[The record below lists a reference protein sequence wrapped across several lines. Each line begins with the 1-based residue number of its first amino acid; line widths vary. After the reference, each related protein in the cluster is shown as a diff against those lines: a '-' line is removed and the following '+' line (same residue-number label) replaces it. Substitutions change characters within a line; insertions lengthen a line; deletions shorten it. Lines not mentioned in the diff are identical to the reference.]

1 MTELANTGKEEL
13 SLLGGLALQA
23 KTLAQSAA
31 MNMLQLGRVLCEA
44 KPLVPHGEWDAW
56 IRDNAYMKRR
66 TAETYMQAYKTFGL
80 NAKIA
85 ELGTT
90 KVMKLLPMNEEE
102 REELLAEH
110 DVSAMST
117 RQLDEAIRQQ
127 KEKLIQEARAEV
139 QEEIERERK
148 ARIAAEQRAITAE
161 NKPPEPSQEVE
172 ARIKAVME
180 ETRAEAQKEI
190 DREREARIAAEQR
203 AITAES
209 RSSEPSPE
217 TEARI
222 KALMEKAEAQKEFV
236 DNLSRRA
243 DEVDSAYKK
252 ARQENEKLRQEIMER
267 DELIEEQQEEYN
279 RTQAELLSVKSSI
292 AKGDAERMPVDR
304 LTPDAFA
311 TAVRAFVGTCARLP
325 HMAAALSAMEHEER
339 REYDELLRTVES
351 WAKESRKAIDAVIVE
366 GMVTENV

>member
-1 MTELANTGKEEL
+1 MTELANTGKGEL
-13 SLLGGLALQA
+13 SLLGGLAMQA

-44 KPLVPHGEWDAW
+44 RPLVPHGEWDAW
-56 IRDNAYMKRR
+56 IRENAYMKRR

-80 NAKIA
+80 NAQIA

-102 REELLAEH
+102 REELLSEH

-127 KEKLIQEARAEV
+127 REKLVQEA
-139 QEEIERERK
+139 
-148 ARIAAEQRAITAE
+148 
-161 NKPPEPSQEVE
+161 
-172 ARIKAVME
+172 
-180 ETRAEAQKEI
+180 RAEAQKEI
-190 DREREARIAAEQR
+190 DREREARIAAEKR
-203 AITAES
+203 AIAAES
-209 RSSEPSPE
+209 RPSAPSPE

-222 KALMEKAEAQKEFV
+222 KALMEKAEAQKEFT

-243 DEVDSAYKK
+243 DEADSAYKK
-252 ARQENEKLRQEIMER
+252 ARQENEELRREIRER

-292 AKGDAERMPVDR
+292 AKGDAERMPLDR

-311 TAVRAFVGTCARLP
+311 TAVRAFIGACARLP
-325 HMAAALSAMEHEER
+325 HMTAAFTAMDYEDR
-339 REYDELLRTVES
+339 REYDELLKTVES
-351 WAKESRKAIDAVIVE
+351 WAKESRRALDTVIVE
-366 GMVTENV
+366 GMVIENV

>member
-1 MTELANTGKEEL
+1 MTELANTGKGEL
-13 SLLGGLALQA
+13 SLLGGLAMQA

-44 KPLVPHGEWDAW
+44 RPLVPHGEWDAW
-56 IRDNAYMKRR
+56 IRENAYMKRR

-80 NAKIA
+80 NAQIA

-102 REELLAEH
+102 REELLSEH

-127 KEKLIQEARAEV
+127 REKLVQEA
-139 QEEIERERK
+139 
-148 ARIAAEQRAITAE
+148 
-161 NKPPEPSQEVE
+161 
-172 ARIKAVME
+172 
-180 ETRAEAQKEI
+180 RAEAQKEI

-203 AITAES
+203 AIAAES
-209 RSSEPSPE
+209 RPSGPSPE

-222 KALMEKAEAQKEFV
+222 KALMEKAEAQKEFT

-243 DEVDSAYKK
+243 DEADSAYIK
-252 ARQENEKLRQEIMER
+252 ARQENEELRREIRER

-292 AKGDAERMPVDR
+292 AKGDAERMPLDR

-311 TAVRAFVGTCARLP
+311 TAVRAFIGTCARLP
-325 HMAAALSAMEHEER
+325 HMTAAFSAMDYEER
-339 REYDELLRTVES
+339 REYDELLKTVES
-351 WAKESRKAIDAVIVE
+351 WAKESRRALDTVIVE
-366 GMVTENV
+366 GMVIENV

>member
-1 MTELANTGKEEL
+1 MTELANTGKGEL
-13 SLLGGLALQA
+13 SLLGGLAMQA

-44 KPLVPHGEWDAW
+44 RPLVPHGEWDAW
-56 IRDNAYMKRR
+56 IRENAYMKRR

-80 NAKIA
+80 NAQIA

-102 REELLAEH
+102 REELLSEH

-127 KEKLIQEARAEV
+127 REKLVQEA
-139 QEEIERERK
+139 
-148 ARIAAEQRAITAE
+148 
-161 NKPPEPSQEVE
+161 
-172 ARIKAVME
+172 
-180 ETRAEAQKEI
+180 RAEAQKEI
-190 DREREARIAAEQR
+190 DREREARIVAEQR
-203 AITAES
+203 AIAAES
-209 RSSEPSPE
+209 RPYAPSPE

-222 KALMEKAEAQKEFV
+222 KALMEKAEAQKEFT

-243 DEVDSAYKK
+243 DEADSAYKK
-252 ARQENEKLRQEIMER
+252 ARQENEELRREIRER

-292 AKGDAERMPVDR
+292 AKGDAERMPLDR

-311 TAVRAFVGTCARLP
+311 TAVRAFIGACARLP
-325 HMAAALSAMEHEER
+325 HMTAAFSAMDYEER
-339 REYDELLRTVES
+339 REYDELLKTVES
-351 WAKESRKAIDAVIVE
+351 WAKESRRALDTVIVE
-366 GMVTENV
+366 GVVIENA